1 MLIVVPNKTSDQSPI
16 RASNGFSMI
25 EVLVSLFIL
34 AVGLLGLAT
43 LQMTNLKNNH
53 SAQQRTTASVLAYSL
68 LDRIRLNKTADY
80 TLAMTADPSGSTL
93 KDNDLESWIDTVET
107 SLPDGDGSVSIA
119 GDIVTVTVQ
128 WNDSRGLEGDDE
140 QTFSVS
146 TQR

>member
-1 MLIVVPNKTSDQSPI
+1 MNNTSSLSIQKTK
-16 RASNGFSMI
+16 GFSMI

-34 AVGLLGLAT
+34 GVGLLGLAT

-53 SAQQRTTASVLAYSL
+53 SAQQRTTATVLAYDL
-68 LDRIRLNKTADY
+68 FDRIRLNKTADY
-80 TLAMTADPSGSTL
+80 TLTMASEPSGTTL
-93 KDNDLESWIDTVET
+93 KDTDLIAWINSIDAT
-107 SLPDGDGSVSIA
+107 LPDGDGAVSIA

-128 WNDSRGLEGDDE
+128 WNDSRGLDGNDA